1 MSVRAEPVEA
11 PFFSTAREERPFDR
25 LRANGTWVV
34 TLLLALLL
42 GSCAQPSDKTVL
54 TLWAM
59 GREGEVIG
67 ELIKGF
73 EAENPGIRV
82 DVTALP
88 NNGAH
93 EKLLTGFAG
102 DSLPD
107 MAQMGNTWVPEFEAL
122 GALVPLDT
130 RIGATPSIDPADYFT
145 GIWASNQIDGRI
157 YGVPWYVDTRLLFY
171 RRDILKR
178 AGFDAPPTTWAEWR
192 RQMVAIKKL
201 VGPGRYAAYFPLNE
215 YEPLQVLGLQAP
227 EPMVTADGHGN
238 FESPGFEHALDFYL
252 GTIRSGL
259 APAWT
264 STQVANVWDA
274 FDRGQFAFYITG
286 PWQIAEF
293 KRRLPPDR
301 QDIWMT
307 APMPGPNGPGVS
319 TAGGSSLVIFRESDK
334 KDAAWKLIA
343 YLSRPQVQLRFYAL
357 TGDLPPRRS
366 VWQAPALADSVYARA
381 FAEQLTRVEPSPKV
395 PEWERIATEMRLVTE
410 AAAHTDTPVPLV
422 AAEIDRRADAI
433 LAKRRWMLEREAA
446 HSPCAPA
453 KAGAQNPG
461 RQHLKPWTPACAG
474 APA

>member
-1 MSVRAEPVEA
+1 MAASSTILTRAALTPLV
-11 PFFSTAREERPFDR
+11 
-25 LRANGTWVV
+25 
-34 TLLLALLL
+34 LLAVLLL
-42 GSCAQPSDKTVL
+42 GSCARGSDRTVL

-67 ELIKGF
+67 VLIDEF
-73 EAENPGIRV
+73 EATHPGIRV

-107 MAQMGNTWVPEFEAL
+107 MAQMGNTWLPEFEAL
-122 GALVPLDT
+122 GALVPLDA
-130 RIGATPSIDPADYFT
+130 RVAATPSIDPSDYFQ
-145 GIWASNQIDGRI
+145 GIWASNRVDGQL

-178 AGFDAPPTTWAEWR
+178 AGFDHPPTTWAEWR
-192 RQMVAIKKL
+192 RQMIAVKKL

-215 YEPLQVLGLQAP
+215 YEPLQVLGLQAS
-227 EPMVTADGHGN
+227 EPMVTADGRGN

-252 GTIRSGL
+252 STIRSGL

-264 STQVANVWDA
+264 NTQVANVWDE
-274 FDRGQFAFYITG
+274 FDRGRFTFYITG
-286 PWQIAEF
+286 PWQIGEF

-301 QDIWMT
+301 QHIWAT
-307 APMPGPNGPGVS
+307 APMPGPHGPGVS
-319 TAGGSSLVIFRESDK
+319 TAGGSSLVLFRHSDK
-334 KDAAWKLIA
+334 KAAAWQVIE
-343 YLSRPQVQLRFYAL
+343 YLSRPEVQLRFHAL

-366 VWQAPALADSVYARA
+366 VWRAPALADSVHAQA

-395 PEWERIATEMRLVTE
+395 PEWERIATEMRLVAE
-410 AAAHTDTPVPLV
+410 AAAHTDTPVPAV

-433 LAKRRWMLEREAA
+433 LAKRRWMLEREA
-446 HSPCAPA
+446 HKSPHDRHAGVVPA
-453 KAGAQNPG
+453 STVEHKQRSAGKALG
-461 RQHLKPWTPACAG
+461 WTPEQVRGDGEGRAASG
-474 APA
+474 HAA